1 MNLTIMAGRLTADPD
16 IKYTQDGKAIA
27 KFSLAVNRRFKK
39 EGEAD
44 ADFFNYVA
52 FGKTAEFIGQYFH
65 KGMKAVIT
73 GELRNNHY
81 TDHQGVKHYSEQ
93 ITVNNIEFGESKF
106 TGETPTP
113 APVNNNFIEVSEEDL
128 AELPFN

>member
-1 MNLTIMAGRLTADPD
+1 MNLVLQVGRLTNDPD
-16 IKYTQDGKAIA
+16 IRYSQDGKAIA
-27 KFSLAVNRRFKK
+27 KFGLAVNRRFKR

-81 TDHQGVKHYSEQ
+81 TDQQGVKHYSEQ
-93 ITVNNIEFGESKF
+93 IIVSNIEFAESKASSGNNAKEN
-106 TGETPTP
+106 TGDFMSVPDD
-113 APVNNNFIEVSEEDL
+113 VD
-128 AELPFN
+128 LPFI